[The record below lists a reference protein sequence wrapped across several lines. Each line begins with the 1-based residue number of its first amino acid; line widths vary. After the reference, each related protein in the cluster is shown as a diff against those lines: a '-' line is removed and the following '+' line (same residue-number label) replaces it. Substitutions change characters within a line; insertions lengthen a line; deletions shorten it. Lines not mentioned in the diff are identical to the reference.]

1 MSKGEGFYNPSFS
14 SITEAVVR
22 TVRMVGCLL
31 LTTAV
36 MAIIMMAIIIVNKSY
51 WPIFSSF
58 ILSYLGLTCCM
69 SFNFPNNTVRL
80 VLVR

>member
-36 MAIIMMAIIIVNKSY
+36 NGNENGIWCSY
-51 WPIFSSF
+51 NDHSADEEAT
-58 ILSYLGLTCCM
+58 L
-69 SFNFPNNTVRL
+69 
-80 VLVR
+80 